1 MATQRQ
7 HLESAINIPT
17 INLESGEMN
26 ASFMVPGAPCEALRQ
41 TATVASDEKLDRSR
55 IIAMFNI

>member
-1 MATQRQ
+1 M
-7 HLESAINIPT
+7 
-17 INLESGEMN
+17 GEMN

-55 IIAMFNI
+55 IIAMFNV